1 MMEFKDK
8 DGNVTHTISDEG
20 LVSCIGT
27 QSPVVKLD
35 ATLNLAIG
43 TYEASFVTCPKHG
56 EHHHTITS
64 TIKGHEGVWCQIC
77 WLESLGDPLP
87 VQRKRIP
94 YGETK

>member
-1 MMEFKDK
+1 MKFKDNN
-8 DGNVTHTISDEG
+8 GNTTHTFSDER
-20 LVSCIGT
+20 LM
-27 QSPVVKLD
+27 SPVKLD
-35 ATLNLAIG
+35 ATMNLAIG

-87 VQRKRIP
+87 VQRKRVP
-94 YGETK
+94 YGELS

>member
-8 DGNVTHTISDEG
+8 DGNTTHTISDER
-20 LVSCIGT
+20 LM
-27 QSPVVKLD
+27 SPVKLD
-35 ATLNLAIG
+35 ATMNLAIG

-77 WLESLGDPLP
+77 WLESLGEPLP
-87 VQRKRIP
+87 VQKKRVP
-94 YGETK
+94 YGELP